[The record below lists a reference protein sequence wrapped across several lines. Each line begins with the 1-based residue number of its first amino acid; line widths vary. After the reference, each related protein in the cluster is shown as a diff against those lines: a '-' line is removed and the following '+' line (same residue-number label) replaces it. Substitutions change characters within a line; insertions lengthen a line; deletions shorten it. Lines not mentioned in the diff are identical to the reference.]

1 MKHLRQITENSW
13 HVIDTH
19 TGKVVHTHNGIGFAG
34 VETSKHAARLNNAE
48 WNQSGTRDRYRAV
61 TKDSSGYHE
70 GKKAADWIDGNGN
83 NKKKKTQPT
92 KAASKPKSKS
102 KSKSPINKK
111 NVFKAIATYAAYKGL
126 KHLLRKR

>member
-19 TGKVVHTHNGIGFAG
+19 TGKVVHSHNGIGFAG
-34 VETSKHAARLNNAE
+34 VEMSKHAARLNNAE
-48 WNQSGTRDRYRAV
+48 YNQSGARDRYKAV
-61 TKDSSGYHE
+61 SKDSSGYHE

-83 NKKKKTQPT
+83 IKKK
-92 KAASKPKSKS
+92 KS

-126 KHLLRKR
+126 KHLLGKKR